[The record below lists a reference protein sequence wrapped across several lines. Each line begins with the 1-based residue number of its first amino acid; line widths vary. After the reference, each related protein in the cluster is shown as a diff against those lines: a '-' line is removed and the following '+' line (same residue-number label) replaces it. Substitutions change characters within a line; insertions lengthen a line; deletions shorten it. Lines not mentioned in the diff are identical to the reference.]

1 MNWPGFSAIANAWWL
16 LLLIPL
22 IIFYFLKLR
31 RPRVEIASLALW
43 QSVVNDQRVN
53 SPFQK
58 FRRNILLWLQMA
70 LLILLVL
77 AAMQP
82 FFVGGSA
89 RSRYLPILVD
99 CSASM
104 AATDAETG
112 NSRLDLAKERIREVV
127 ENLLPDQR
135 VSLIAMHSTAQRLTE
150 FTDNKRILLDALDQL
165 TIRDVP
171 SRLED
176 ALRMTQALART
187 VPVDSVLVYSDGNF
201 PQRVSFDLP
210 FEINY
215 QQLPPAGSNAGITAF
230 NARQAE
236 PPNWDV
242 FLRVEASAALSG
254 TVSLWQDGQ
263 RLGNATFVLDAG
275 QSQRITFDVESE
287 ISSRLEA
294 KLEVD
299 EGSFDSLAAD
309 NVAFL
314 DLPTARPLRTYVD
327 PELTN
332 YRHALRTAENVD
344 LFPASD
350 DGAVDS
356 NVRSAAYDLVISSRL
371 EDRGIDAVTRL
382 FVGAIPEDVSSL
394 IVTPVVTGLTEFI
407 DWDRS
412 AALLQH
418 MQLRD
423 VQISEDITKQD
434 DVEDADFEAAG
445 YLILAHGNNGP
456 LLLERRAGATVEYFN
471 LFHTENSTLPYRVAF
486 PIFVSNAVQIARQA
500 AGISEVRASKTSV
513 LPTREVASDT
523 EYEVVAP
530 SGESETVRSGK
541 DGMLNGVAAFESGR
555 YRIMDGGSE
564 LTSVAVSLLDSL
576 ETSLASVEQIQFDE
590 LSVKAADELLDTDRP
605 LWPTLAAIAFFVLL
619 AEWWFFQRP
628 AVS

>member
-89 RSRYLPILVD
+89 RSRYLPVLID

-112 NSRLDLAKERIREVV
+112 KSRLDLAKQRVREVV

-165 TIRDVP
+165 KIRDLP

-176 ALRMTQALART
+176 ALRMTQVLART
-187 VPVDSVLVYSDGNF
+187 VPVESVLVYSDGNF

-215 QQLPPAGSNAGITAF
+215 QQLPPAGPNAGITAF
-230 NARQAE
+230 NARQTE
-236 PPNWDV
+236 PPKWDV
-242 FLRVEASAALSG
+242 FLRVESSAALAG

-263 RLGNATFVLDAG
+263 KLGNATFVLDAG
-275 QSQRITFDVESE
+275 QSQRITFDVESDV
-287 ISSRLEA
+287 SSRLEA

-299 EGSFDSLAAD
+299 DGGYDSLTAD

-314 DLPTARPLRTYVD
+314 DLPTARPLRAYVD
-327 PELTN
+327 PELTS
-332 YRHALRTAENVD
+332 YQHALQGAQNVEMFPSNGSAGNGDVRT
-344 LFPASD
+344 
-350 DGAVDS
+350 
-356 NVRSAAYDLVISSRL
+356 AAYDLVISSKLDGRS
-371 EDRGIDAVTRL
+371 IDAVTRL
-382 FVGAIPEDVSSL
+382 FIGVIPEDVAPL
-394 IVTPVVTGLTEFI
+394 IVMPVLTGLTEFI

-412 AALLQH
+412 SALLQH

-423 VQISEDITKQD
+423 VQISEDVTKQPG
-434 DVEDADFEAAG
+434 VEDANFEAAG
-445 YLILAHGNNGP
+445 YSILAHGNNGP
-456 LLLERRAGATVEYFN
+456 LLLERRTGATVEYFL
-471 LFHTENSTLPYRVAF
+471 LFQTENSTLPYRVAF
-486 PIFVSNAVQIARQA
+486 PIFVSNAVQIARQE

-513 LPTREVASDT
+513 LPPREVAADT
-523 EYEVVAP
+523 EYRIVTP
-530 SGESETVRSGK
+530 SGESEAVRSGK
-541 DGMLNGVAAFESGR
+541 DGILNGVAAFESGR

-564 LTSVAVSLLDSL
+564 VVSIAVSLLDPL

-605 LWPTLAAIAFFVLL
+605 LWSTLAAIAFAVLL
-619 AEWWFFQRP
+619 VEWWFFQRP
-628 AVS
+628 AVG